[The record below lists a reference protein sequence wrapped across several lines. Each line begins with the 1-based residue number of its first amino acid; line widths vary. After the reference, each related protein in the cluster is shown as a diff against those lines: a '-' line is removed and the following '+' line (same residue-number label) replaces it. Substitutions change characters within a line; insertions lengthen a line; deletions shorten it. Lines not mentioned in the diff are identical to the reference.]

1 MLADGL
7 TMMYGLDRPPTPATT
22 RYGEA
27 QLDRVFSELSA
38 ASFGGGLY
46 RVHTP
51 DGAEE
56 WTSRAEELFPELTD
70 RMLVFG
76 YDWLGR
82 QFAADAHR
90 MEGDHYQV
98 LILDPGTGEALEVP
112 TTVADLH
119 TEELVQYGDAALAVD
134 FYADW
139 REASGDEDFLAEGEC
154 VGYQVPL
161 FLGGDDDVSNLARI
175 DMEMYW
181 TIVIQLRS
189 GERELPPGATI
200 QDVITGA

>member
-7 TMMYGLDRPPTPATT
+7 AMMYGLDRPPVPATT

-27 QLDRVFSELSA
+27 HLDRVFAELSA

-51 DGAEE
+51 EGAEE
-56 WTSRAEELFPELTD
+56 WTSRAEEMFPELTD

-98 LILDPGTGEALEVP
+98 LILDAGTAEALEVP

-119 TEELVQYGDAALAVD
+119 VDELVQYGDAALAVD

-139 REASGDEDFLAEGEC
+139 RESSRDEDFLAEGEC
-154 VGYQVPL
+154 VGYRIPL
-161 FLGGDDDVSNLARI
+161 FLDGDDEVSNLARI

-181 TIVIQLRS
+181 TILTQLRH
-189 GERELPPGATI
+189 GGRELPPGATI